1 MKNIDEFMVT
11 DKETTIVPLIW
22 FDQDKMQTF
31 DLVIS
36 NGVAGHERETVLQ
49 WSRMLN
55 LANKLVQLV

>member
-1 MKNIDEFMVT
+1 MKDIDELMMA

-22 FDQDKMQTF
+22 LDQVKMQTF
-31 DLVIS
+31 DFIML
-36 NGVAGHERETVLQ
+36 NGVAGHARETLMQ